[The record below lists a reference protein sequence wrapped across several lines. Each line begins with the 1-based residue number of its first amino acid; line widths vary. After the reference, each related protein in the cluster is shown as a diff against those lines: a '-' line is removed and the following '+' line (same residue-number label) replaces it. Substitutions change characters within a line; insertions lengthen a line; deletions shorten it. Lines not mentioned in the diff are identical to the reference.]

1 MTFLQ
6 QSIAGAVLIAV
17 IALVRAAAL
26 HRLPK
31 TTFLVLW
38 AIAVLRLLIPW
49 SPSSALSVYTWVET
63 AVPAEVQQDTVAAAA
78 PEAPAALPVNPV
90 VMEQPQSAAV
100 SPWTLVWLGGAGFC
114 ALFFVAAYIRGR
126 RRLSGAVPVED
137 ARAACWLAA
146 QSLRRPLAL
155 RQSAQV
161 DGPLT
166 YGLLRPVIVV
176 PEETDWADSRMAYV
190 LAHELV
196 HIRRWD
202 ALWKLV
208 LTAAVCVH
216 WFNPLVWLLYVLANR
231 DLELSCDEAVIRHAA
246 GDARAAYART
256 LIDME
261 EQKNIPG
268 ILYSHFSKNPM
279 EERITAI
286 MKLKKTTLLAALTA
300 VILIAGIAMVFAT
313 SAEQSPEAAL
323 SEDGGVTLTIESSQ
337 DLSALLE
344 EYAPF
349 GLTME
354 DGLLYYQGQRV
365 REFLDGYRKEGNVIS
380 RFSYYDAAGA
390 VDVHTLREDR
400 QNPDGSTELFGPIT
414 GLEPSTQEEFDA
426 APFNGLPSGLTQE
439 ATAAESAAG
448 EDDGETFAERFAPYA
463 AYGLEYR
470 TPPAGGMGSLYYN
483 GNLVYQ
489 FMDVSPSGGVFTY
502 QSPDGGNWIVS
513 TVYDEAGN
521 LTGLEANEDQGVTA
535 ALDRQY
541 QAEISAQWDAVLS
554 PYVPFGLTYSY
565 DESAALNSFGLTMS
579 YQGREVRGIVDP
591 VQGLWITEHAGNSGF
606 DPDAVELYAVY
617 ENGVL
622 TGLRAADE
630 AEQAQWD
637 QLRGE

>member
-1 MTFLQ
+1 MTLLQ
-6 QSIAGAVLIAV
+6 QSAAGAVLIV
-17 IALVRAAAL
+17 IIALVRAAAL

-38 AIAVLRLLIPW
+38 AVAVLRLLVPW
-49 SPSSALSVYTWVET
+49 SPSSALSVYTWVENTVT
-63 AVPAEVQQDTVAAAA
+63 AEIQEDTVAAAPSA
-78 PEAPAALPVNPV
+78 SQAALPATPV
-90 VMEQPQSAAV
+90 VVEQPQSAAI
-100 SPWTLVWLGGAGFC
+100 SPWTLVWLCGMGIC
-114 ALFFVAAYIRGR
+114 ALFFGTAYLHGR
-126 RRLSGAVPVED
+126 RRLAQARPVED
-137 ARAACWLAA
+137 PWAVQWLADHA
-146 QSLRRPLAL
+146 LRRPVVL
-155 RQSAQV
+155 RQCGLI

-176 PEETDWADSRMAYV
+176 PEGTDWADDRMAYV

-202 ALWKLV
+202 PLWKLV
-208 LTAAVCVH
+208 LTVTVCVH

-261 EQKNIPG
+261 EQKTIPG
-268 ILYSHFSKNPM
+268 VLYSHFSKNPM

-286 MKLKKTTLLAALTA
+286 MRLKKATILAISAAALL
-300 VILIAGIAMVFAT
+300 VMGIVTVFAT
-313 SAEQSPEAAL
+313 SAKRTPETRL
-323 SEDGGVTLTIESSQ
+323 VEDGGVTVTMESSQ

-344 EYAPF
+344 EYAQF

-365 REFLDGYRKEGNVIS
+365 REFLDGYKADGITIS
-380 RFSYYDAAGA
+380 RFSYYDAAGT

-426 APFNGLPSGLTQE
+426 APFNGLPSGLVRE

-448 EDDGETFAERFAPYA
+448 EEDGETFAERFAPYA

-489 FMDVSPSGGVFTY
+489 FTDVNPDGGVFTY
-502 QSPDGGNWIVS
+502 QSPDGGDWIVA
-513 TVYDEAGN
+513 TVYDEAGK
-521 LTGLEANEDQGVTA
+521 LVGLEAQEDHGVTA
-535 ALDRQY
+535 SLDRQT
-541 QAEISAQWDAVLS
+541 QAELAAQWDVTLA

-565 DESAALNSFGLTMS
+565 DESAALNGHGLTMS
-579 YQGREVRGIVDP
+579 YQGLEVRGIVDP
-591 VQGLWITEHAGNSGF
+591 VQGLWITEHAGDSGF
-606 DPDAVELYAVY
+606 GPDAVELYTVY
-617 ENGVL
+617 ENGNL
-622 TGLRAADE
+622 TGLRVADKD
-630 AEQAQWD
+630 EQAQWD
-637 QLRGE
+637 RLRGG